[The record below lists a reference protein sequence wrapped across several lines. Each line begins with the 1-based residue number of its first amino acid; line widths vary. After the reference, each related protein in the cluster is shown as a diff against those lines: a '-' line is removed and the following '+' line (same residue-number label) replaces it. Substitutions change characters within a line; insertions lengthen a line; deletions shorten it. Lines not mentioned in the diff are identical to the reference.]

1 MSIKNLFTLFLG
13 FAFLCG
19 CISSGV
25 KTSPTLEAT
34 PTVEQFP
41 TIQPTAQLD
50 PANEM
55 IGGFDVKRALESMY
69 KGWTITTT
77 DSGKIAAQQEDISK
91 DITKTEVVTLVAPFR
106 QQQEDRVLV
115 VTRYS
120 DSQEIRAVRSI
131 EGTVFVGQKKSWIL
145 EHTGMLASYSG
156 SATSELVQMGVEH
169 YGVLVRT
176 QYAGTGRGVE
186 GAILNV
192 YTSDGW
198 QKVWEEQIGEAEF
211 EKWNYSSEIVFLADE
226 KGGYYNM
233 QVTATGTDAS
243 LKKFE
248 ETRLYSFDEGVY
260 KLVSTVR
267 HGSP

>member
-1 MSIKNLFTLFLG
+1 MTFRNLFTLFLG
-13 FAFLCG
+13 AAFLCG
-19 CISSGV
+19 CISPGA
-25 KTSPTLEAT
+25 KIIPTLEAT

-41 TIQPTAQLD
+41 TLQPTAGLD

-55 IGGFDVKRALESMY
+55 IGGFDVKRALEIIY

-77 DSGKIAAQQEDISK
+77 DSGKIVAQPAGTDK
-91 DITKTEVVTLVAPFR
+91 DITMTEVVILVAPFR

-120 DSQEIRAVRSI
+120 DSQEVRALRSI
-131 EGTVFVGQKKSWIL
+131 EGTVFVRGNKSWIL

-156 SATSELVQMGVEH
+156 SATSELVQVGMEH

-186 GAILNV
+186 GAVLNV
-192 YTSDGW
+192 YTSAGW

-211 EKWNYSSEIVFLADE
+211 GKWNYSSEIVFLADQ

-233 QVTATGTDAS
+233 QVTVAGTDAS

-248 ETRLYSFDEGVY
+248 ETRLYSFDEGAY

-267 HGSP
+267 PGSP